1 MVIPVHKKG
10 DKTNINNYRPI
21 SLLSSFSK
29 IIEKIMLS
37 RLTSFLQSHNIL
49 NDCQHGFQKHKST
62 LTAIFNFTNTLYNA
76 LDKGEQAIGLFY
88 DLSKAFDTIDHNLLL
103 SKLFSQGIRG
113 TAQMWIA
120 SFLTQ
125 RTQVVRINSLLPD
138 IPSSTSSPQIIT
150 QGVPQGSVLSLLLF
164 LLYVNDL
171 PQLINTGH
179 LFQFADDTNHLL
191 TAPRMNSNISLIQ
204 TANEQTAI
212 ISSYCLNNKLAIQP
226 SKSVFINFHTKNNPP
241 SSSPL
246 IRIDNRIIPSAPSTK
261 FLGIHI
267 TPDLDWSLHIQKIL
281 SKIKGGC
288 FLLRR
293 LKPIVNPNILKL
305 VYHAHLHSH
314 LSYGLLFW
322 GSSPQSKRIFKVQKQ
337 AIRIISGISRRKTC
351 KPHFIEH
358 NILTLTC
365 SLIQIASTLVRSHPE
380 LFPLNSSTHTHQTR
394 GRNDLRIP
402 SHNHSFFT
410 HSPIHLCTKIYNNLP
425 QSITHTSTRKA
436 FDTALRKYLIQNPY
450 YTLKDFLPSF

>member
-1 MVIPVHKKG
+1 MIILIHKKG
-10 DKTNINNYRPI
+10 DKTDINNYRPI

-29 IIEKIMLS
+29 IIEKIMLA
-37 RLTSFLQSHNIL
+37 RLTSYLQSHNIL

-62 LTAIFNFTNTLYNA
+62 LTAIFNFTTALYSA
-76 LDKGEQAIGLFY
+76 LDKGDHAIGLFY

-103 SKLFSQGIRG
+103 SKLLSLGIRG
-113 TAQMWIA
+113 TANLWIA

-125 RTQVVRINSLLPD
+125 RTQVVRINSPIPN
-138 IPSSTSSPQIIT
+138 IPSTTSTPQIIK
-150 QGVPQGSVLSLLLF
+150 QGVPQGSVLSPLLF

-171 PQLINTGH
+171 PELISTGH

-191 TAPRMNSNISLIQ
+191 TSPKVNSLISLIHQ
-204 TANEQTAI
+204 ANAQTAI

-226 SKSVFINFHTKNNPP
+226 SKSVFINFHTKLNPP

-293 LKPIVNPNILKL
+293 LKPIVNPNILIL

-322 GSSPQSKRIFKVQKQ
+322 GSSAQSKRIFRIQKQ
-337 AIRIISGISRRKTC
+337 AVRIIAGISRRKTC
-351 KPHFIEH
+351 KPHFIKH

-402 SHNHSFFT
+402 SYNHSFFK
-410 HSPIHLCTKIYNNLP
+410 HSPLHLCTKIYNNLP
-425 QSITHTSTRKA
+425 PSVTNNTSRKA
-436 FDTALRKYLIQNPY
+436 FDTALRKYLIENPY